1 MSLYMAAYDDTCLH
15 ELVPPLSLYCLTKV
29 FSFDVNLPL
38 ICKKKK
44 KKKWSFCCVTK
55 AVNKAYDC
63 H

>member
-44 KKKWSFCCVTK
+44 KKKVVFLLC
-55 AVNKAYDC
+55 D
-63 H
+63 